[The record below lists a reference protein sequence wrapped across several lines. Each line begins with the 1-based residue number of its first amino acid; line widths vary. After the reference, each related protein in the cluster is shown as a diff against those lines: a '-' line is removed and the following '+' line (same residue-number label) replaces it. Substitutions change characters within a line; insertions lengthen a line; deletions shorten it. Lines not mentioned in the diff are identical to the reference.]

1 MADREDKTLAPT
13 PRRRQQARE
22 AGQVAKSQDLVS
34 AVLML
39 GSLGML
45 VFAGGNLLSYLAEFL
60 KYSLGG
66 GAWQQ
71 TLEAGS
77 VREAVVESSQSLSL
91 ELGRRLLPLIGGAGV
106 LALAAHLIQSGLLFL
121 PGRVLPDLS
130 RVNPAR
136 GLGNISSGSNLVRL
150 AFGLGKV
157 TVVLAVGAAGLW
169 SRRED
174 VVQLAAFDAADL
186 GRKAWEMC
194 FASCL
199 EMGAAMLA
207 LASLD
212 YLYQRWRLERDLQ
225 MSPQEFREELR
236 EMQGDPRLASRRRD
250 IARQQAA
257 QGNVH
262 GESLPTERRPLA
274 TTPAS
279 ISGVDSIR

>member
-1 MADREDKTLAPT
+1 MSDREDKTLAPT

-22 AGQVAKSQDLVS
+22 AGQVAKSHDLVS

-39 GSLGML
+39 GSLGLL

-60 KYSLGG
+60 KHSLGG

-71 TLEAGS
+71 TVEAGS
-77 VREAVVESSQSLSL
+77 VRDAVVESSQTLSL

-106 LALAAHLIQSGLLFL
+106 LALAAHLVQSGILFL
-121 PGRVLPDLS
+121 PNRVLPELS

-136 GLGNISSGSNLVRL
+136 GLGNLASGSNLARV

-157 TVVLAVGAAGLW
+157 AVVLAVGATGLW
-169 SRRED
+169 SRREE
-174 VVQLAAFDAADL
+174 VIQLAAFDAADL
-186 GRKAWEMC
+186 GTRAWELC
-194 FASCL
+194 LSSCL
-199 EMGAAMLA
+199 EMGAALLA

-212 YLYQRWRLERDLQ
+212 YLYQRWRLERDLH

-236 EMQGDPRLASRRRD
+236 EMQGDPRLAARRRD
-250 IARQQAA
+250 LARQRAA
-257 QGNVH
+257 QGNGH
-262 GESLPTERRPLA
+262 GEQVSTDRRPLA
-274 TTPAS
+274 TTPSS

>member
-1 MADREDKTLAPT
+1 MAEREDKTLAPT

-22 AGQVAKSQDLVS
+22 AGQVAKSHDLVS

-45 VFAGGNLLSYLAEFL
+45 VFAGGNLLAFLAEFL
-60 KYSLGG
+60 KHSLGG

-91 ELGRRLLPLIGGAGV
+91 ELGRRLLPLIGGAGA
-106 LALAAHLIQSGLLFL
+106 LALAGHLVQSGLLFL
-121 PGRVLPDLS
+121 PTRVLPDLS

-136 GLGNISSGSNLVRL
+136 GLGNISSGSNLARL

-157 TVVLAVGAAGLW
+157 AVVLTVGAAGLW

-186 GRKAWEMC
+186 GAKAWGLC
-194 FASCL
+194 LASCL

-207 LASLD
+207 VASLD
-212 YLYQRWRLERDLQ
+212 YLYQRWRLERELQ

-236 EMQGDPRLASRRRD
+236 EMQGDPRLAARRRD
-250 IARQQAA
+250 LVRQRLAN
-257 QGNVH
+257 GNSH
-262 GESLPTERRPLA
+262 GESLPMERRPLA

>member
-22 AGQVAKSQDLVS
+22 AGQVAKSHDLVS
-34 AVLML
+34 VVLML

-60 KYSLGG
+60 KHSLGG

-77 VREAVVESSQSLSL
+77 VRDAVVESSQSLSL

-106 LALAAHLIQSGLLFL
+106 LALAAHLVQSGLLFL

-130 RVNPAR
+130 RVNPAT
-136 GLGNISSGSNLVRL
+136 GLSHIASTSNLTRL

-157 TVVLAVGAAGLW
+157 AIVLGVGAAGLW
-169 SRRED
+169 SRRAA
-174 VVQLAAFDAADL
+174 VVQLAAFDVPDL
-186 GRKAWEMC
+186 GQRAWELC
-194 FASCL
+194 LGSCL

-236 EMQGDPRLASRRRD
+236 EMQGDPRLGARRRD
-250 IARQQAA
+250 MVRQRLA
-257 QGNVH
+257 QGTVH
-262 GESLPTERRPLA
+262 GESLPTDRRPLA

-279 ISGVDSIR
+279 VNGVDSIR